1 MVAKNGC
8 EWTLH
13 RANTK
18 HDIDGER
25 SRQRDAIDRLH
36 SQRIPTRSVEELEQD
51 YRAFYD
57 DRLTRPGHAPAPA
70 GIRKDL
76 LHELATR
83 TTHMVELQ
91 RRRHHKPTTTEP
103 PKLRGDWGKI
113 MSMSSTGHE
122 GIPTPARLL
131 EAARD
136 QSMVR
141 GASQEYKGAVD
152 SKVRAQEQ
160 SQPTETPLEAT
171 VTAPR
176 VPAPAAL
183 VQEPATGSAATPWHL
198 ECVQAIHMSAGS
210 R

>member
-83 TTHMVELQ
+83 TAHMVELQ
-91 RRRHHKPTTTEP
+91 RRRHTKPTTTEP
-103 PKLRGDWGKI
+103 PKL
-113 MSMSSTGHE
+113 
-122 GIPTPARLL
+122 
-131 EAARD
+131 
-136 QSMVR
+136 
-141 GASQEYKGAVD
+141 
-152 SKVRAQEQ
+152 
-160 SQPTETPLEAT
+160 
-171 VTAPR
+171 
-176 VPAPAAL
+176 
-183 VQEPATGSAATPWHL
+183 
-198 ECVQAIHMSAGS
+198 
-210 R
+210 

>member
-1 MVAKNGC
+1 MLKIPSMVAKNGC

-18 HDIDGER
+18 HGIDSER
-25 SRQRDAIDRLH
+25 SRQWDAIERLH
-36 SQRIPTRSVEELEQD
+36 SQRIPTRSIEELEND

-70 GIRKDL
+70 SIRKDL
-76 LHELATR
+76 LQELATR

-91 RRRHHKPTTTEP
+91 RRRHRKPTTTEP
-103 PKLRGDWGKI
+103 PQLQGGTGKI
-113 MSMSSTGHE
+113 MIMHRRGHE
-122 GIPTPARLL
+122 GTTPPDRLL
-131 EAARD
+131 EGTRD

-141 GASQEYKGAVD
+141 GASQEYKGANN
-152 SKVRAQEQ
+152 SKGKAQVKP
-160 SQPTETPLEAT
+160 QPTKTPLEAT

-176 VPAPAAL
+176 GLAPAAMVL
-183 VQEPATGSAATPWHL
+183 H
-198 ECVQAIHMSAGS
+198 